1 MADKGRGAGM
11 RCAGERAGFT
21 GGARQEW
28 WWVGLDP
35 LAREMRDV
43 MNRRW
48 GGGVRDWGAGMESAG
63 KEMDVSARGAW

>member
-28 WWVGLDP
+28 WRVGLDP

-43 MNRRW
+43 LNRRW
-48 GGGVRDWGAGMESAG
+48 EEG
-63 KEMDVSARGAW
+63 